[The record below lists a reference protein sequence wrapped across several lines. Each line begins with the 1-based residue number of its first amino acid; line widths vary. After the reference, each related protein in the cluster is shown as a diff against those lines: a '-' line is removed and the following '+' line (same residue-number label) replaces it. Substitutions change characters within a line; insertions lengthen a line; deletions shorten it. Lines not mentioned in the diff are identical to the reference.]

1 MQEVVNLI
9 SSLGFPVFAC
19 IFLARYID
27 KREQSHLDE
36 LRRYNDALIRM
47 EESAQRTEETIRQ
60 TVEASRQTVE
70 AINRNTA
77 SMEQLARLFAKE
89 VETNDH

>member
-1 MQEVVNLI
+1 MFQEIVQLI
-9 SSLGFPVFAC
+9 STVGFPIFAC

-27 KREQSHLDE
+27 GREQTHLDE

-47 EESAQRTEETIRQ
+47 EESAQRTEDAI
-60 TVEASRQTVE
+60 RQTVE

-77 SMEQLARLFAKE
+77 SMEQLARLFSQE
-89 VETNDH
+89 VHDDDN